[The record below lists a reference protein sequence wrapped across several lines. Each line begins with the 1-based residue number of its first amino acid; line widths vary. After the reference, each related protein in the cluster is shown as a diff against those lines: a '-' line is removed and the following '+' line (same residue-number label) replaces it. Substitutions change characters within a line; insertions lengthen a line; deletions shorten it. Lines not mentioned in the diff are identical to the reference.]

1 MQNTCDV
8 IDLNLDPIQSGYNHY
23 NFTEPAFDIDLS
35 LFQPHTYNQND
46 ENFFFSLFKSEAMGD
61 AKATSKRRMSSAN
74 SEMSIC
80 SFSSNS
86 LDSQTPKSEA
96 NQHNDDDL
104 TLSFTELTDYDADLT
119 DTTLNL
125 NDIQNELPSAIFAEP
140 TAVKKED
147 PHVKRPM
154 NPFMVW
160 SQIERRRIKELAPD
174 LHNAEIS
181 KHLGVQWKQMSHG
194 ERQPYVQEANR
205 LRQIHIKQH
214 PDYKFRPRKKQKKI
228 YQLQQDEHDL
238 LQNYQP
244 LTPPEH
250 PHTIQPVTIQKFQI
264 VDNSLRNLILSE
276 NMLAQPKLIKI
287 INKPLGTN
295 ALSMLVKRQ
304 KISNSRQLATR
315 VTSLN
320 LVPIQGDK
328 SMLKIRSEVLKR
340 KKNNL
345 IYVPVVLRF
354 EPGSKHFSIRTHHSQ
369 DRAHLNSIIRSLNKP
384 NEYASTEAD
393 YDQLDP
399 SVDWKLT
406 DSFEQVSL
414 SSSLDQLFDLAAS
427 NATIDTNLLDFL
439 LEY

>member
-8 IDLNLDPIQSGYNHY
+8 FDLNLDSIHSDHNQYNL
-23 NFTEPAFDIDLS
+23 EPTLDLDLN
-35 LFQPHTYNQND
+35 LFQPYTKNQSD
-46 ENFFFSLFKSEAMGD
+46 ENFFFSLFKSEPLGD
-61 AKATSKRRMSSAN
+61 AKATSKRRISSAN

-86 LDSQTPKSEA
+86 VDSQTPKSET

-104 TLSFTELTDYDADLT
+104 TLSLTDLTDYDADLT

-125 NDIQNELPSAIFAEP
+125 NDFQNELPNGVFAEP
-140 TAVKKED
+140 SAVKKPD
-147 PHVKRPM
+147 LHVKRPM

-160 SQIERRRIKELAPD
+160 SQIERRRIKEIAPD

-181 KHLGVQWKQMSHG
+181 KHLGVKWKKMSHG
-194 ERQPYVQEANR
+194 ERQPFVQEANR
-205 LRQIHIKQH
+205 LRQIHLKQH
-214 PDYKFRPRKKQKKI
+214 PDYKFRPKKKQKKI
-228 YQLQQDEHDL
+228 YELQQDQQDL

-250 PHTIQPVTIQKFQI
+250 PNTIQPVAIQKFQI
-264 VDNSLRNLILSE
+264 VDHSLRNLILSE
-276 NMLAQPKLIKI
+276 NMITQHRLIKI
-287 INKPLGTN
+287 INKPVVTN
-295 ALSMLVKRQ
+295 SASMVLERK
-304 KISNSRQLATR
+304 KISNSRQLPTK

-354 EPGSKHFSIRTHHSQ
+354 EPGSKNFAIRTHHCQ
-369 DRAHLNSIIRSLNKP
+369 DRAHLNSIIKSINKP
-384 NEYASTEAD
+384 DEYAFSEAD
-393 YDQLDP
+393 YDQLDL
-399 SVDWKLT
+399 SDDWKLT

-414 SSSLDQLFDLAAS
+414 DPSLDQLFDFAAS

-439 LEY
+439 LEL